1 MLDIYAGSHA
11 LKTIQQQG
19 FSQQLFTSMLGAS
32 GGPKWFT
39 LFGLDKYLFGEFFQE
54 RTTPLNLIGS
64 SAGAFRFGALAQK
77 DPVAAISRLAK
88 IYSETVYTEKAD
100 AVEITTKAKALLDAV
115 YGNNGIEEIINNPI
129 FKAHFIVAKCQG
141 LTSFDSKPLQFLGL
155 LGSIILNRMDRNL
168 LKYQYQRYVFHHPNS
183 QVKLSD
189 HCQFDT
195 FYQPLTINNLKDAL
209 LASGSIPM
217 VMQGVKNI
225 PQAPNGVYRDGG
237 IIDYHFD
244 FLFNNLKSNSGY
256 TEFGKVE
263 EDGSGLRIFLH
274 MFGNLSDPQFGWDKD
289 QKKAS
294 RKEQME
300 LEKQS
305 IKSMLKQEFGMFKND
320 STINGYKKTPKKDEE
335 FLFYDGDFDQKEE
348 PDLIEESVRKNRSFN
363 NSSTQNPDSSRVRN
377 RLRTNKFFKKLED
390 EQNKEKKEAQS
401 GFEIGE

>member
-244 FLFNNLKSNSGY
+244 LNIEAQTDVHCTQESNIAETS
-256 TEFGKVE
+256 
-263 EDGSGLRIFLH
+263 
-274 MFGNLSDPQFGWDKD
+274 SDK
-289 QKKAS
+289 
-294 RKEQME
+294 
-300 LEKQS
+300 
-305 IKSMLKQEFGMFKND
+305 
-320 STINGYKKTPKKDEE
+320 
-335 FLFYDGDFDQKEE
+335 
-348 PDLIEESVRKNRSFN
+348 
-363 NSSTQNPDSSRVRN
+363 NSSTNNNHAQNDDLILYPHFNAQPKAGWFDKNLARKVQENHYQNVVMLVPSKQFIASLPFGKIPDRKDFTEMDATTRIKYWRTVLAETE
-377 RLRTNKFFKKLED
+377 RLAESFDAFCQQADVSQIKPFNC
-390 EQNKEKKEAQS
+390 
-401 GFEIGE
+401 